1 MADQVEE
8 IKERADIVSLISER
22 IELKKAGRNFKAN
35 CPFHSEKTP
44 SFMVSPELQIYK
56 CFGCGE
62 GGDAISFLQ
71 KYEGME
77 FYEALKYLAD
87 RTGVKL
93 IPRVGLSSENEK
105 LFNINRWASRFYHY
119 ILFNHSSARE
129 ALNYLTKVRKIKT
142 ESIKTFGVGYSPNI
156 PEIFKKFFLDKKGF
170 SPTEIER
177 VGLGYTRG
185 GSVQDRFSGR
195 IIFPLF
201 DHRGNVAGF
210 SGRILPG
217 REKADTGK
225 YINTPETPIYHK
237 SKILYG
243 LNLSKKE
250 IKKKGE
256 AIVVE
261 GELDAISPWQVGI
274 RNIVAIKGS
283 AFTSEQARLLS
294 RFSENVTLALDS
306 DIAGNI
312 AARRGIE
319 TADQE
324 GLRIKV
330 ANLGDYKDPDEAA
343 QKDPKALKTALSKAS
358 VVWDYLIDSTFSQY
372 KNLTGE
378 VKATLSHELVPILAK
393 IRDEIVRAHYIKV
406 VSERLEVPYDA
417 VLKEV
422 ERQGFKPKE
431 KATQTSEIVTEE
443 KKPRRDLL
451 EEKLLGLAFLSNPKI
466 IINKEF
472 VALIKSSLG
481 VKLLESYSKY
491 SKKFKTFKISRFSD
505 FLAEE
510 LKQGFSEIIL
520 KVSSEGEP
528 ETETQLKKEI
538 SDLTREVKML
548 DIKEKQRQLTEK
560 MKMYEK
566 SGDKSKLK
574 ISEKKFDKLSGE
586 RLKLE
591 GNNR

>member
-8 IKERADIVSLISER
+8 IKEKVDIVSLISER

-93 IPRVGLSSENEK
+93 IQRVGLSSENEK

-119 ILFNHSSARE
+119 ILFNHPSARE

-142 ESIKTFGVGYSPNI
+142 ESIKTFGVGYSPDI

-170 SPTEIER
+170 SPTEIEK

-185 GSVQDRFSGR
+185 GSVRDRFSGR

-237 SKILYG
+237 SNILYG

-274 RNIVAIKGS
+274 KNIVAIKGS
-283 AFTSEQARLLS
+283 AFTNEQAKLLS

-312 AARRGIE
+312 AAR
-319 TADQE
+319 
-324 GLRIKV
+324 
-330 ANLGDYKDPDEAA
+330 P
-343 QKDPKALKTALSKAS
+343 
-358 VVWDYLIDSTFSQY
+358 
-372 KNLTGE
+372 
-378 VKATLSHELVPILAK
+378 
-393 IRDEIVRAHYIKV
+393 
-406 VSERLEVPYDA
+406 
-417 VLKEV
+417 
-422 ERQGFKPKE
+422 
-431 KATQTSEIVTEE
+431 
-443 KKPRRDLL
+443 
-451 EEKLLGLAFLSNPKI
+451 
-466 IINKEF
+466 
-472 VALIKSSLG
+472 
-481 VKLLESYSKY
+481 
-491 SKKFKTFKISRFSD
+491 
-505 FLAEE
+505 
-510 LKQGFSEIIL
+510 
-520 KVSSEGEP
+520 
-528 ETETQLKKEI
+528 
-538 SDLTREVKML
+538 
-548 DIKEKQRQLTEK
+548 
-560 MKMYEK
+560 
-566 SGDKSKLK
+566 SG
-574 ISEKKFDKLSGE
+574 
-586 RLKLE
+586 
-591 GNNR
+591 N